1 LVSVLPALM
10 LYHCTVSGQCGPADA
25 LARRIVEQII
35 LPAAGGHRC
44 G

>member
-1 LVSVLPALM
+1 M
-10 LYHCTVSGQCGPADA
+10 LYHCTVSGLCGPTDA

-35 LPAAGGHRC
+35 LPAAGHHC